1 MTALTEVSRYVIYI
15 YSSYILFILEL
26 KMKLDLLT
34 EYHRNQ
40 LIYICI
46 IRKKIDACMNGIK
59 TSWDDF
65 DKIFRQYL
73 Y

>member
-1 MTALTEVSRYVIYI
+1 
-15 YSSYILFILEL
+15 
-26 KMKLDLLT
+26 MKLDLLT